1 MTQEQP
7 RGQRTA
13 GKRRPAHAKQAPV
26 RDARHASPTP
36 QHRAPDAAPQSAAP
50 IPAPQP
56 DASPE
61 PVDDG
66 ALERSVSSSAMLI
79 SVCVIVSRITGFFR
93 TWAMAFAL
101 GSTFLASS
109 YQVANNLPNSLYELV
124 VGGMLVTAF
133 LPVYVSVRKK
143 LGQEGANA
151 YASNLL
157 SLTLLFLSIAAV
169 LCILFSAQL
178 IYTQSFL
185 SDQAQMSTSV
195 FFFQFFAIQIVFYG
209 VGAIVSGLL
218 NASRD
223 YLWSSIAPAFN
234 NLIVI
239 VTFLAYAFIAPSNP
253 TLALYIIAIGNPAG
267 VFLQMAIQ
275 IPALKRN
282 GVRIRFHID
291 WHDPAL
297 RETLQIGV
305 PAVIVMATS
314 FGITSVQT
322 AVAYHVASN
331 GPTIIAYARL
341 WFTLPYAFLAV
352 PITTSMFTELAEMIA
367 ARNMDGFKHGVINGS
382 RQIVFLTIPFAL
394 YLIVFAAPLVTM
406 YTVGA
411 FTGDAVAAVAY
422 YLAALAVSLPFY
434 SVNTYL
440 QKTFSAL
447 RRMKHFAVINIV
459 CAPDPDCKH
468 SVLRGLCIR
477 QFPVRHGG
485 HRTERMPVLPGL
497 GCHLLCLPAPQLRTS
512 GIEGPR
518 IIERPGSGAGPG
530 GCGRG
535 LRRGLPAAAGV
546 DRRIRGKPG
555 TCPDH
560 GGRRRHRGAGC
571 DVRRGPGTPC
581 AGCAGRSDDHPQG
594 PRPFA
599 PQITTKPLHKNA
611 RSDAPGRALCMLDMD
626 AGKPRSAAP
635 PLSGE
640 NRTVPAL
647 SHLHLCKT

>member
-7 RGQRTA
+7 RGQRT

-169 LCILFSAQL
+169 LCIVFSAQL

-459 CAPDPDCKH
+459 CALIQIASTVFFGAYVFGNSPFGMEAIALSECLFFLVSDVICFAYLRRNYGHLGLKGLVSS
-468 SVLRGLCIR
+468 SVQGL
-477 QFPVRHGG
+477 VLGLAG
-485 HRTERMPVLPGL
+485 AAVGYAVAYLLLPGL
-497 GCHLLCLPAPQLRTS
+497 IG
-512 GIEGPR
+512 GYEG
-518 IIERPGSGAGPG
+518 S
-530 GCGRG
+530 
-535 LRRGLPAAAGV
+535 LV
-546 DRRIRGKPG
+546 
-555 TCPDH
+555 
-560 GGRRRHRGAGC
+560 
-571 DVRRGPGTPC
+571 
-581 AGCAGRSDDHPQG
+581 
-594 PRPFA
+594 
-599 PQITTKPLHKNA
+599 
-611 RSDAPGRALCMLDMD
+611 RALITVV
-626 AGKPRSAAP
+626 AGGIAA
-635 PLSGE
+635 LAVTFGAALALH
-640 NRTVPAL
+640 VPGVQAVQTIIRKVL
-647 SHLHLCKT
+647 GRLHRR